1 MRSLLWSCT
10 KTSVILFVL
19 FLMLFVGTY
28 WILSSD
34 TNSWHYC
41 NTVTTKFSVGINSQ
55 GKVYVL
61 LQFQE
66 LNFQFYIF
74 DILRASFM

>member
-66 LNFQFYIF
+66 LNF
-74 DILRASFM
+74 